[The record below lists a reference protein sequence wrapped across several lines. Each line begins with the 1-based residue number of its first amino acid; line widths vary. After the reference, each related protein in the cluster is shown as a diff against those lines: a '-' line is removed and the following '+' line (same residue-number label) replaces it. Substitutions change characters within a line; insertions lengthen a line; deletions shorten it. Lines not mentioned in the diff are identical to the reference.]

1 MILHDQHVHS
11 CFSHDSKE
19 LIDNYYN
26 KTKELGCKYF
36 ITTEH
41 IDFDV
46 HPNHED
52 WTADF
57 EKLKKRLSELYKS
70 GGPIPLLGVE
80 IGYRADFRPKMEKWI
95 NSQDFDVINLSIHN
109 NPLMEYYYES
119 FFREYGIDK
128 CLEMYF
134 NQMMD
139 AMLSMDDFDVLAHI
153 DYGFKT
159 AYNIDKD
166 LKFSD
171 YEHYLIPILK
181 QLIKKDKALEI
192 NTKVQKAFPDT
203 HLKYLLGLYKSLQ
216 GTKLTLSSDAH
227 IIDRYMEGFDKY
239 KQIIKDCGFD
249 HLCYFVKRKCYNF
262 DI

>member
-1 MILHDQHVHS
+1 
-11 CFSHDSKE
+11 
-19 LIDNYYN
+19 
-26 KTKELGCKYF
+26 
-36 ITTEH
+36 
-41 IDFDV
+41 
-46 HPNHED
+46 
-52 WTADF
+52 
-57 EKLKKRLSELYKS
+57 
-70 GGPIPLLGVE
+70 
-80 IGYRADFRPKMEKWI
+80 MEKWI

-203 HLKYLLGLYKSLQ
+203 HLKYLLGLYFFWMSFLASVKYFSVNSLAC
-216 GTKLTLSSDAH
+216 KLGISTLFMYASV
-227 IIDRYMEGFDKY
+227 
-239 KQIIKDCGFD
+239 
-249 HLCYFVKRKCYNF
+249 LL
-262 DI
+262 